1 MINEIL
7 HYIILSL
14 TGSVALIVVSK
25 IILNKLLRRNTD
37 YYEKTEISEEK
48 KLLENIAL
56 YENANPD
63 VMTKEAASEGYISA
77 ERGI

>member
-14 TGSVALIVVSK
+14 IGSVALIVASK

-37 YYEKTEISEEK
+37 YYEKIEASEEK
-48 KLLENIAL
+48 KLIENI
-56 YENANPD
+56 EICEHTNQD
-63 VMTKEAASEGYISA
+63 VVGKEATSEQYIVS
-77 ERGI
+77 ERGV

>member
-14 TGSVALIVVSK
+14 IGSVALIVASK

-37 YYEKTEISEEK
+37 YYEKIEASEEK
-48 KLLENIAL
+48 KLLENIGL
-56 YENANPD
+56 CENTNQD
-63 VMTKEAASEGYISA
+63 VIDKEATSEQYIVS
-77 ERGI
+77 ERGV

>member
-14 TGSVALIVVSK
+14 IGSVALIVASK

-37 YYEKTEISEEK
+37 YYEKIEASEEK
-48 KLLENIAL
+48 KLLENIGL
-56 YENANPD
+56 CENTSQD
-63 VMTKEAASEGYISA
+63 LIDKEATSEKYIVA
-77 ERGI
+77 EKGV